1 MRVKCRMNRE
11 LSPGRKEYLAVHESH
26 PAASEDNIISSC
38 SMMRSAKEVIFFMK
52 KFVTLF
58 TDSSREL
65 KSVRTIT
72 IMAMLAAIAVILSYF
87 SINYGD
93 FIRIGFSGIPN
104 EITAYLFGP
113 VVSGIFSGALDI
125 IKYMLKPTGPFC
137 PQMTLVTILAG
148 LIYGCFFYKKKL
160 TIWRVL
166 AAKFVVMLVCNVIL
180 TTLCL
185 NVLYGQAFMV
195 LLPARAL
202 KNLIMWPIDSVIFF
216 AITKALEQIGLFR
229 MFQKP
234 VLAKSANMQGN

>member
-1 MRVKCRMNRE
+1 
-11 LSPGRKEYLAVHESH
+11 
-26 PAASEDNIISSC
+26 
-38 SMMRSAKEVIFFMK
+38 
-52 KFVTLF
+52 
-58 TDSSREL
+58 
-65 KSVRTIT
+65 
-72 IMAMLAAIAVILSYF
+72 ML
-87 SINYGD
+87 
-93 FIRIGFSGIPN
+93 
-104 EITAYLFGP
+104 
-113 VVSGIFSGALDI
+113 
-125 IKYMLKPTGPFC
+125 
-137 PQMTLVTILAG
+137 
-148 LIYGCFFYKKKL
+148 FYKKKL

-234 VLAKSANMQGN
+234 VLANSANMQGIKNLISYRTKPSAERKLRTVFYKFIYGSDGWQYFLKYEQRSAYLPQRCVHMGRGNHTRRYRDLDTAIP